1 MPIYAYSC
9 LGCGQRFD
17 RYLPM
22 ALCSSLVIHD
32 CAGVG
37 QKIFL
42 PPMVRGDLPGYES
55 PIDGRWIEG
64 RRARLEDLKRSG
76 CRPYETGEKEYHERA
91 RAQENARLD
100 AAIDQS
106 VEREFTALP
115 TRKKE
120 LLEQEVLSGA
130 DCVVSRSTP
139 SGA

>member
-9 LGCGQRFD
+9 RGCGAQFD

-42 PPMVRGDLPGYES
+42 PPMVRGDLPGYTS

-64 RRARLEDLKRSG
+64 RRARLEDLRRNN

-91 RAQENARLD
+91 RVQEKARLD
-100 AAIDQS
+100 AKITEPVQPAFDKM
-106 VEREFTALP
+106 P

-120 LLEQEVLSGA
+120 LLEQEIAAGA
-130 DCVVSRSTP
+130 TTEVQRSTV
-139 SGA
+139 

>member
-1 MPIYAYSC
+1 MPIYTYSC
-9 LGCGQRFD
+9 RGCGSRFE

-42 PPMVRGDLPGYES
+42 PPMVRGDLPGYTS

-64 RRARLEDLKRSG
+64 RRARLEDLRRHS
-76 CRPYETGEKEYHERA
+76 CRPYEPGEKEQNERA
-91 RAQENARLD
+91 RVQANAALD
-100 AAIDQS
+100 ARVDET
-106 VEREFTALP
+106 VERAFDAMP

-120 LLEQEVLSGA
+120 LLEQEIRAGA
-130 DCVVSRSTP
+130 TTIVERSTL
-139 SGA
+139 GV

>member
-1 MPIYAYSC
+1 MPVYTYNC
-9 LGCGQRFD
+9 RGCGQRFD

-37 QKIFL
+37 QKVFL

-64 RRARLEDLKRSG
+64 RRARLEDLRRSN

-91 RAQENARLD
+91 RIRANEALD
-100 AAIDQS
+100 AKIDES
-106 VEREFTALP
+106 VEREIAVLP
-115 TRKKE
+115 ARKKE
-120 LLEQEVLSGA
+120 LLEQEVRSGA
-130 DCVVSRSTP
+130 DCVVTRS
-139 SGA
+139 GV